1 MTEEKKDFFVSDISL
16 SYQYTAGNAT
26 TRFLN
31 KVAEGNWLLK
41 NVQNVVL
48 YTFHLEEAVQ
58 DVV

>member
-31 KVAEGNWLLK
+31 KVAEGNRYLISY
-41 NVQNVVL
+41 Q
-48 YTFHLEEAVQ
+48 FQ
-58 DVV
+58 R